1 MIDTLVLSG
10 GGPSGISY
18 IGVFKALLEK
28 GTLVRSD
35 LKEIITTSVGMVF
48 SILYLL
54 EFTPGQMEEIILET
68 NMDQILDS
76 GTLEIDDL
84 LLKFGLFTNKII
96 GESVTSF
103 CKHKLGKENL
113 TLKELYDII
122 PIKLTVKVYNVCL
135 GKVEYMSY
143 ENEPDIMLQTLA
155 MMTTAIPFLFQPI
168 SFKDHLYIDGGVKG
182 NFPIEECHS
191 ENYLGIVIRGGTC
204 NTENFLVIKT
214 FPILG
219 YIMNLM
225 NDRNNNEEECD
236 KDKILVVDINV
247 GFDFSPDKDKKID
260 IINYG
265 YDKCIEF
272 LEKSTY

>member
-28 GTLVRSD
+28 GTLIRSD
-35 LKEIITTSVGMVF
+35 IKEIITTSVGIVF

-54 EFTPGQMEEIILET
+54 EFSPMQMQELILET
-68 NMDQILDS
+68 NMDLLLDS

-96 GESVTSF
+96 GESVASF
-103 CKHKLGKENL
+103 CKHKLGKENI

-135 GKVEYMSY
+135 GKVEYISY

-155 MMTTAIPFLFQPI
+155 MMTTAIPFLFQPV
-168 SFKDHLYIDGGVKG
+168 SFKGHLYIDGGVKG
-182 NFPIEECHS
+182 NFPIEECYS
-191 ENYLGIVIRGGTC
+191 ENYLGIIIQGGTC
-204 NTENFLVIKT
+204 NTENFPVIQT

-225 NDRNNNEEECD
+225 NDRTNKEDECD
-236 KDKILVVDINV
+236 KDKILVVDSNI
-247 GFDFSPDKDKKID
+247 GFNFSPDKDKKID
-260 IINYG
+260 IINFG

-272 LEKSTY
+272 LS